1 MAARMAKSWSS
12 TSKQV
17 FKICRNSG
25 VPDTAAT
32 TAAQRAVV
40 ASNSSRL
47 TSSVSSPSRSF
58 KSLFE
63 TRRPASVFFRYLP
76 HLLHSLDNGE
86 REKSRDR
93 ERESERCL
101 WVKLRVP
108 ETESLDL
115 CASRLPGELACVQSL
130 LPLHSAVASARMV
143 PLLNATADTLLQGRY
158 KQTNKLLQTFLHLAP
173 SPSPFSVQPDHPSC
187 MLPCSHQVV
196 RKSTSV

>member
-12 TSKQV
+12 TTKQV

-63 TRRPASVFFRYLP
+63 TRRPASVFCRYLP
-76 HLLHSLDNGE
+76 HLFHSLDNGE
-86 REKSRDR
+86 REESRDR
-93 ERESERCL
+93 ERERCL

-115 CASRLPGELACVQSL
+115 CASRFPGELACVQSL

-143 PLLNATADTLLQGRY
+143 PQLNATADTLLQGRY
-158 KQTNKLLQTFLHLAP
+158 KQTNKQTSTNFP
-173 SPSPFSVQPDHPSC
+173 SSC
-187 MLPCSHQVV
+187 TFTLPLFCA
-196 RKSTSV
+196 T

>member
-12 TSKQV
+12 TTKQV

-63 TRRPASVFFRYLP
+63 TRRPASVFFR
-76 HLLHSLDNGE
+76 
-86 REKSRDR
+86 
-93 ERESERCL
+93 
-101 WVKLRVP
+101 
-108 ETESLDL
+108 
-115 CASRLPGELACVQSL
+115 LPGELACVQSL

-143 PLLNATADTLLQGRY
+143 PQLNATADTLLQAQAR
-158 KQTNKLLQTFLHLAP
+158 FLKP
-173 SPSPFSVQPDHPSC
+173 
-187 MLPCSHQVV
+187 
-196 RKSTSV
+196 R

>member
-12 TSKQV
+12 TTKQV

-63 TRRPASVFFRYLP
+63 TRRPASVFFR
-76 HLLHSLDNGE
+76 
-86 REKSRDR
+86 
-93 ERESERCL
+93 
-101 WVKLRVP
+101 
-108 ETESLDL
+108 
-115 CASRLPGELACVQSL
+115 LPGELACVQSL
-130 LPLHSAVASARMV
+130 LPLHSAVASARMFSIFLS
-143 PLLNATADTLLQGRY
+143 PCCCWPCFFLL
-158 KQTNKLLQTFLHLAP
+158 TFFVLSL
-173 SPSPFSVQPDHPSC
+173 
-187 MLPCSHQVV
+187 
-196 RKSTSV
+196 